1 MTIDEAHILTRQTL
15 ETIYPRGEVEAIWRI
30 LIDKW
35 MHYTPVD
42 VVLRGT
48 SELPEPV
55 EDKLR
60 DALPRLCNY
69 EPVQYVVGSA
79 SFHGLDI
86 EVNRHTLIPR
96 VETEQLVDMII
107 DRHGAEQDLRVL
119 DVATGSGCI
128 ALSLARWLPFAQ
140 VEALDISAEALAVA
154 RRNARALHCKVTFR
168 EADILTLEPPVQPC
182 HDIVVSNPPYI
193 AAHEAE
199 AMEPNVLRYEPHL
212 ALFVPDDDAL
222 LFYRA
227 IARYA
232 EASLVNGGCLYF
244 EINPL
249 FARQTADMLAGAGFT
264 DVQIV
269 RDLYGRER
277 FASAVKMQRQ

>member
-1 MTIDEAHILTRQTL
+1 M
-15 ETIYPRGEVEAIWRI
+15 
-30 LIDKW
+30 
-35 MHYTPVD
+35 
-42 VVLRGT
+42 
-48 SELPEPV
+48 
-55 EDKLR
+55 
-60 DALPRLCNY
+60 
-69 EPVQYVVGSA
+69 
-79 SFHGLDI
+79 
-86 EVNRHTLIPR
+86 
-96 VETEQLVDMII
+96 
-107 DRHGAEQDLRVL
+107 
-119 DVATGSGCI
+119 
-128 ALSLARWLPFAQ
+128 
-140 VEALDISAEALAVA
+140 
-154 RRNARALHCKVTFR
+154 
-168 EADILTLEPPVQPC
+168 EPPVQPC

-232 EASLVNGGCLYF
+232 AASLVNGGCLYF

-249 FARQTADMLAGAGFT
+249 FARQTAVMLAGAGFT

>member
-140 VEALDISAEALAVA
+140 VDISAEALAVA

-168 EADILTLEPPVQPC
+168 ESDILTLEPPVQPC

-269 RDLYGRER
+269 RDFYGRER
-277 FASAVKMQRQ
+277 FASAVKMQR